1 MAVKKR
7 KKLPA
12 DIIIRFFDSECS
24 DNFASAL
31 EENFPNGRCIVNG
44 DTIRIW
50 TEPDTF
56 DDIKNLSE
64 ESCYRRQGFSLH
76 TAH

>member
-7 KKLPA
+7 KKIPA
-12 DIIIRFFDSECS
+12 DIIIRFSDGECS

-31 EENFPNGRCIVNG
+31 EENFPNSKYVVNG
-44 DTIRIW
+44 ATIRIW

-56 DDIKNLSE
+56 DGIKNLSGD
-64 ESCYRRQGFSLH
+64 SCYRRQGFSVH